1 MKAQLGVFGHKLL
14 LFVLVLA
21 RTESA
26 NFNVWQPLHTAQLS
40 RHCHN
45 QKLRC
50 AANSLF
56 EYSEDIRKE
65 ILAFNQSALP

>member
-1 MKAQLGVFGHKLL
+1 MATPSCG
-14 LFVLVLA
+14 
-21 RTESA
+21 
-26 NFNVWQPLHTAQLS
+26 QLS

-56 EYSEDIRKE
+56 DYSEGIRKE
-65 ILAFNQSALP
+65 ILTFNQSAFSQAFRILVPTKDVENGEEEIIDYWR